1 MDIEYQTYGWV
12 FSKPKDGNTH
22 FHWMHKDDNKCITI
36 EMQEGTRKFV
46 GINNFGIRL
55 RHELFDRWLTEGR
68 TTDYVLEHLKDANF
82 DPEFYSHYE
91 KDILDAYNAA
101 YGTSL
106 SPKKKS
112 WKRIFA

>member
-1 MDIEYQTYGWV
+1 
-12 FSKPKDGNTH
+12 
-22 FHWMHKDDNKCITI
+22 
-36 EMQEGTRKFV
+36 MQEDSRKFV

-55 RHELFDRWLTEGR
+55 RHEVFDRWLTEGR